1 MTDTPIA
8 PPLDSRAR
16 EFTILMASMM
26 SIVAISID
34 AFLPAL
40 GMVGK
45 DLNLTNPNHA
55 QYLISF
61 IFLGMALGQ
70 LVCGPL
76 SDALGRKKVLY
87 AGIALYLVGSV
98 ICLVADNLTMMLC
111 GRFLQGLGV
120 SGPYVSAISIV
131 RDKYSGRHMAR
142 VMSVIMTIFILVPAV
157 APTLGQAI
165 LTFASWRAIFLLYVL
180 YALAVGTWLYF
191 RLEETLPPEKR
202 VPFNP
207 HNLLHGLR
215 EIVGNRAT
223 FCYTICMGICFGS
236 FIGYLNSSQQIF
248 QVQFDAGKMFTIYFG
263 ALALVLGGA
272 SMVNSRLVEALGM
285 RHICKASFLCVVVSS
300 ALFLGLH
307 AFSEIHLWMFLIYAA
322 ILFFCFGL
330 VFGNLNAL
338 AMEPMGHIA
347 GTASAV
353 IGCCSSVISMTL
365 GAAIGQM
372 YDNTLIPVASGFMV
386 LGALALVFMK
396 LANPKTYTERV
407 KA

>member
-1 MTDTPIA
+1 MTDPIIA
-8 PPLDSRAR
+8 PPLDSKAR

-40 GMVGK
+40 GMVGR
-45 DLNLTNPNHA
+45 DLRLANPNHA
-55 QYLISF
+55 QYLIGF
-61 IFLGMALGQ
+61 LFLGMALGQ

-76 SDALGRKKVLY
+76 SDALGRKKILY

-98 ICLVADNLTMMLC
+98 TCLFAGSLGMMLC
-111 GRFLQGLGV
+111 GRFLQGIGV

-142 VMSVIMTIFILVPAV
+142 VMSVIMTIFILVPAI

-165 LTFASWRAIFLLYVL
+165 LFWASWRAIFMLYIL
-180 YALAVGTWLYF
+180 YALTVGTWLFF

-207 HNLLHGLR
+207 HNLWHGLC
-215 EIVGNRAT
+215 EIAGNRST
-223 FCYTICMGICFGS
+223 LLYTICMGICFGS

-248 QVQFDAGKMFTIYFG
+248 QVQFGAGKMFTVYFG

-272 SMVNSRLVEALGM
+272 SMVNSRLVESLGM
-285 RHICKASFLCVVVSS
+285 RHICKASFACIVIASFI
-300 ALFLGLH
+300 FLGLH
-307 AFSEIHLWMFLIYAA
+307 ALVEIRLWMFLIYAA
-322 ILFFCFGL
+322 ILFFSFGL

-353 IGCCSSVISMTL
+353 IGSSSSILSMTL
-365 GAAIGQM
+365 GAMIGQM
-372 YDNTLIPVASGFMV
+372 YDNTLIPVASGFMM
-386 LGALALVFMK
+386 LGLLALICVM
-396 LANPKTYTERV
+396 LADK
-407 KA
+407 KH